1 MNVIFTAPRPLKSIL
16 PWVVTAALLLVW
28 SFAAVTANR
37 MDGFVNGFL
46 IAGAVMVMVSLF
58 LGRKVIT
65 LDASN

>member
-16 PWVVTAALLLVW
+16 PWVLTFALLLVW
-28 SFAAVTANR
+28 SFGAITANR
-37 MDGFVNGFL
+37 MAGFVNAFL

-65 LDASN
+65 LEASN